1 MDDPT
6 TYGTPNDTSTD
17 ELDTTDLDTSPDRR
31 DPRAPVDPAVDSGH
45 GPVAVLPN
53 SLTPEDITGTRVG
66 KSSEVAAGLTAVVK
80 STQWGLREMGPVRS
94 LRTLLAVNQVNGF
107 DCQSCAWPSPNGTRH
122 TAEFC
127 ENGAKAVAD
136 AGTKKR
142 VTPDFFRRHSVV
154 DLAQQTDHW
163 LNAQGRLTHPMVL
176 REHATHYEPISW
188 DDAFAMIAAELNALG
203 SPDEAAFYTSGRT
216 SNEAA
221 FLYQLFVR
229 EFGTNNLPDCSNMC
243 HESSGEALGEV
254 MGVGKGT
261 VTLEDFAQA
270 DSIWIFGQNPGTNHP
285 RMLTSLEEAKANGC
299 KIVTVNVIPEV
310 GTTSFSNPQHLHHP
324 WKALPVLLGKGTPI
338 TDLFVPIRI
347 NGDVAFLQGVM
358 KEMLA
363 EEDARPGQ
371 VFDQAFIRQHTVG
384 YEELVAGLRAASW
397 DVIVEQ
403 SGATRAQIRQAAEIA
418 MGSKRMIC
426 CWAMGL
432 TQHRNAVDTI
442 QEVANLLL
450 LGGHLGRP
458 GAGACPVRGH
468 SNVQGDRTMGV
479 WEKMPD
485 EFLDSLEAEFGF
497 APPRHHGAD
506 TVESIKQMHEG
517 RIRVFFAMGGNFLS
531 ATPDTT
537 YTAEALRRC
546 RLTAHVSTKLNRA
559 HLVTGRQALILP
571 CLDRSEHDLQ
581 PTGEQFVTVED
592 SMGIINPSHGV
603 LKPASEHLL
612 SEPRIV
618 ARLAR
623 ATLGARSR
631 VAWDALADDYDRVRD
646 HIARVIPGFED
657 FNARIRKGPW
667 YLYNAVRDELKF
679 DNGIG
684 KAKFTVHEIPRHDLP
699 AGQYLMMTIRTHDQF
714 NTVVYGL
721 DDRYRGVYGGRRVVF
736 MNREDM
742 ADAGLAQG
750 DLVDLTSHFEDETRT
765 ARHWMVVPYPIPRRC
780 TATYFPEGNA
790 LVPVRS
796 VAHRSNTPT
805 SKSVRI
811 SIARAEAVA
820 PATAS

>member
-1 MDDPT
+1 MADSHSTHQAPDPH
-6 TYGTPNDTSTD
+6 P
-17 ELDTTDLDTSPDRR
+17 
-31 DPRAPVDPAVDSGH
+31 PVDPAVDSGH
-45 GPVAVLPN
+45 GPVTVLPN
-53 SLTPEDITGTRVG
+53 SHTPEDITGTRVG
-66 KSSEVAAGLTAVVK
+66 KPSEVAAGLTAVVQ
-80 STQWGLREMGPVRS
+80 TTRWGLREMGPVRS
-94 LRTLLAVNQVNGF
+94 LKTLMAVNQVDGF

-142 VTPDFFRRHSVV
+142 VTPEFFRQHSVV

-176 REHATHYEPISW
+176 REHGTHYEPISW
-188 DDAFAMIAAELNALG
+188 DDAFALVAEELNALG

-229 EFGTNNLPDCSNMC
+229 EFGTNNMPDCSNMC

-261 VTLEDFAQA
+261 VTLEDFAKA

-285 RMLTSLEEAKANGC
+285 RMLTSLEEAKANGA
-299 KIVTVNVIPEV
+299 KIVTINVIPEV

-324 WKALPVLLGKGTPI
+324 LKAIPILLGRSTPI
-338 TDLFVPIRI
+338 TDLFVPVQI
-347 NGDVAFLQGVM
+347 NGDIAFLQGVM

-371 VFDQAFIRQHTVG
+371 VVDRAFISEHTVG
-384 YEELVAGLRAASW
+384 YEDFAAGIRQASW
-397 DVIVEQ
+397 EVILEQ
-403 SGATRAQIRQAAEIA
+403 SGATRAQIREAAEIA

-450 LGGHLGRP
+450 LGGHLGRE

-485 EFLDSLEAEFGF
+485 VFLDKLGAEFGF

-506 TVESIKQMHEG
+506 TVESIKQMHDG

-537 YTAEALRRC
+537 YTAEALRNC
-546 RLTAHVSTKLNRA
+546 RLTAQVSTKLNRA
-559 HLVTGRQALILP
+559 HLVTGRRALILP
-571 CLDRSEHDLQ
+571 CLDRSEHDVQ
-581 PTGEQFVTVED
+581 PTGEQFITTED
-592 SMGIINPSHGV
+592 SMGIINRSQGV

-631 VAWDALADDYDRVRD
+631 VQWEALADDYDRVRD

-679 DNGIG
+679 NNGIG
-684 KAKFTVHEIPRHDLP
+684 KAKFTVHDIPRRDLP

-742 ADAGLAQG
+742 AEAGLAQG
-750 DLVDLTSHFEDETRT
+750 DLVDLTSHFEDEERT
-765 ARHWMVVPYPIPRRC
+765 ARHWMVIPYAIPRRC

-796 VAHRSNTPT
+796 VAHRSNQPT

-811 SIARAEAVA
+811 TIARAPDA
-820 PATAS
+820 PATPVS

>member
-1 MDDPT
+1 MADSDSTHQASDPH
-6 TYGTPNDTSTD
+6 P
-17 ELDTTDLDTSPDRR
+17 
-31 DPRAPVDPAVDSGH
+31 PVDPAVDSGH
-45 GPVAVLPN
+45 GPVTVLPN
-53 SLTPEDITGTRVG
+53 SHTPEDITGTRVG
-66 KSSEVAAGLTAVVK
+66 KPSEVAAGLTAVVQ
-80 STQWGLREMGPVRS
+80 TTRWGLREMGPVRS
-94 LRTLLAVNQVNGF
+94 LKTLLAVNQVNGF

-136 AGTKKR
+136 AGTRKR
-142 VTPDFFRRHSVV
+142 VTPDFFRQHSVV
-154 DLAQQTDHW
+154 DLAQRTDHW

-176 REHATHYEPISW
+176 REHGTHYEPISW
-188 DDAFAMIAAELNALG
+188 DDAFAMVAEELNALG
-203 SPDEAAFYTSGRT
+203 SPDESAFYTSGRT

-221 FLYQLFVR
+221 FMYQLFVR
-229 EFGTNNLPDCSNMC
+229 ELGTNNLPDCSNMC

-261 VTLEDFAQA
+261 VTLEDFAKA

-285 RMLTSLEEAKANGC
+285 RMLTSLEEAKANGAR
-299 KIVTVNVIPEV
+299 IVTVNVIPEV
-310 GTTSFSNPQHLHHP
+310 GTTAFSNPQHLHHP
-324 WKALPVLLGKGTPI
+324 LKAIPILLGRATPI
-338 TDLFVPIRI
+338 TDLFVPVRI
-347 NGDVAFLQGVM
+347 NGDIAFLQGVM

-384 YEELVAGLRAASW
+384 YEEFVAGIRRAEW
-397 DVIVEQ
+397 DVILEQ
-403 SGATRAQIRQAAEIA
+403 SGATRAQIREAAEIA

-450 LGGHLGRP
+450 LGGHLGRE

-468 SNVQGDRTMGV
+468 SNVQGDRTMGI
-479 WEKMPD
+479 WEKMSD
-485 EFLDSLEAEFGF
+485 AFLDKLQGEFGF

-506 TVESIKQMHEG
+506 TVESITQMHDG

-537 YTAEALRRC
+537 YTAEALRNC

-559 HLVTGRQALILP
+559 HLVTGRRALILP
-571 CLDRSEHDLQ
+571 CLDRSEHDVQ
-581 PTGEQFVTVED
+581 PAGEQFITTED
-592 SMGIINPSHGV
+592 SMGIINRSQGV
-603 LKPASEHLL
+603 LKPASEQLL

-623 ATLGARSR
+623 ATLGGRS
-631 VAWDALADDYDRVRD
+631 VVPWETLADDYDRVRD

-679 DNGIG
+679 NNGIG
-684 KAKFTVHEIPRHDLP
+684 KAKFTVHDIPRHDLP
-699 AGQYLMMTIRTHDQF
+699 AAQYLMMTIRTHDQF

-721 DDRYRGVYGGRRVVF
+721 DDRYRGVYGGRRVIF

-742 ADAGLAQG
+742 AEAGLAQG
-750 DLVDLTSHFEDETRT
+750 DLVDLTSHFEDEERT

-796 VAHRSNTPT
+796 VAIGSNQPT

-811 SIARAEAVA
+811 TIARALDAVA
-820 PATAS
+820 APAS

>member
-1 MDDPT
+1 
-6 TYGTPNDTSTD
+6 
-17 ELDTTDLDTSPDRR
+17 
-31 DPRAPVDPAVDSGH
+31 
-45 GPVAVLPN
+45 
-53 SLTPEDITGTRVG
+53 
-66 KSSEVAAGLTAVVK
+66 
-80 STQWGLREMGPVRS
+80 
-94 LRTLLAVNQVNGF
+94 
-107 DCQSCAWPSPNGTRH
+107 
-122 TAEFC
+122 
-127 ENGAKAVAD
+127 
-136 AGTKKR
+136 
-142 VTPDFFRRHSVV
+142 
-154 DLAQQTDHW
+154 

-176 REHATHYEPISW
+176 RAGATHYEPITW
-188 DDAFAMIAAELNALG
+188 DDAFALVARELNALG

-243 HESSGEALGEV
+243 HESSGEALGE
-254 MGVGKGT
+254 MIGVGKGT
-261 VTLEDFAQA
+261 VTLEDFERA

-285 RMLTSLEEAKANGC
+285 RMLASLEQAKANGC
-299 KIVTVNVIPEV
+299 TIVTVNVIPEV
-310 GTTSFSNPQHLHHP
+310 GTTAFSNPQHLHHP
-324 WKALPVLLGKGTPI
+324 LRAIPTLLGRATPL
-338 TDLFVPIRI
+338 TDLFVPVRI

-371 VFDQAFIRQHTVG
+371 VFDQAFIRAHTVG
-384 YEELVAGLRAASW
+384 YEALVETLRRASW

-403 SGATRAQIRQAAEIA
+403 SGASRAQIRAAAEIA
-418 MGSKRMIC
+418 MRSERMIC

-450 LGGHLGRP
+450 LGGHFGRP

-468 SNVQGDRTMGV
+468 SNVQGDRTMGI
-479 WEKMPD
+479 WEKPPAA
-485 EFLDSLEAEFGF
+485 FLDRLEAEFGF
-497 APPRHHGAD
+497 PPPREPGAD
-506 TVESIKQMHEG
+506 TVDTIQHMHAG
-517 RIRVFFAMGGNFLS
+517 RIRVLFALGGNFLS

-537 YTAEALRRC
+537 FTADALRRC
-546 RLTAHVSTKLNRA
+546 ALTAHVSTKLNRA

-581 PTGEQFVTVED
+581 PAGEQFVTVED
-592 SMGIINPSHGV
+592 SMGIVNPSRGV
-603 LKPASEHLL
+603 LPPASDQLL
-612 SEPRIV
+612 SEPRLV

-623 ATLGARSR
+623 ATMGARS
-631 VAWDALADDYDRVRD
+631 VVQWEALADDYDRIRG
-646 HIARVIPGFED
+646 HIARVVPGFEN
-657 FNARIRKGPW
+657 FNARIRRGPW

-684 KAKFTVHEIPRHDLP
+684 KAKFTTHEIPRHDLP
-699 AGQYLMMTIRTHDQF
+699 SGQYLMMTIRTHDQF
-714 NTVVYGL
+714 NTTVYGL
-721 DDRYRGVYGGRRVVF
+721 DDRYRGVFGGRRVIF

-750 DLVDLTSHFEDETRT
+750 DLVDLTSHFEGETRT
-765 ARHWMVVPYPIPRRC
+765 AHRWSVVPYEIPRRC
-780 TATYFPEGNA
+780 TATYFPEGNV

-796 VAHRSNTPT
+796 VALRSNTPT

-811 SIARAEAVA
+811 AIVRSTDAAPQPEAR
-820 PATAS
+820 